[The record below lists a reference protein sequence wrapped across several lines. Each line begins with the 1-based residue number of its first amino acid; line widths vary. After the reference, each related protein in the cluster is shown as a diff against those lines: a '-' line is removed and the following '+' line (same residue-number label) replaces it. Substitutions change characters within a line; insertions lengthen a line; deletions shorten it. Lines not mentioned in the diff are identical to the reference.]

1 MDTRKF
7 KQLLEE
13 EYQRVLSREQRN
25 REDIVEATDPLGH
38 RLFDEGEMAN
48 SNHCL
53 AINTRVCESSSEIL
67 KKIKEAS
74 ERIDRGTFGKCTN
87 PLDNPKCE
95 GTISEQRL
103 EAVPWQDVCIRCQEA
118 IEQLTRTFQSAY
130 GVQVDGFEEF
140 EEDEE
145 EKQLLKVA
153 R

>member
-1 MDTRKF
+1 MDTRKI

-145 EKQLLKVA
+145 EKQL
-153 R
+153 

>member
-130 GVQVDGFEEF
+130 GVQVDGFEE
-140 EEDEE
+140 DEE

>member
-74 ERIDRGTFGKCTN
+74 ERINRGTFGKCTN

-95 GTISEQRL
+95 ITISEQRL